1 MYGNYLQRLCKK
13 RWNDFRMTV
22 DKNTEDY
29 KGGRKVGIVIGAIS
43 VGFLLTLAHVIANGI
58 LYWR

>member
-1 MYGNYLQRLCKK
+1 M
-13 RWNDFRMTV
+13 FEVVV

-58 LYWR
+58 LYWK